1 MNDVQNPLITQ
12 HEPGLK
18 GLWHLYPRDLL
29 YAGLIWPIV
38 IATIL
43 LVSFILAQLDS
54 QKLVTSIIDATIS
67 VMPSLL
73 GFLLGGYT
81 ILISFAN
88 SNLLKSLTSKPGN
101 SSISVFQ
108 KVSCVFALTILVQ
121 SATLFLALIGRFS
134 MLNAIKISSHNSS
147 AINTIDCINYF
158 FSYALLMMLLY
169 TIVAFKDIL
178 SNIFSLT
185 QLFHATL
192 ISPHK
197 ELDAKTQSSLSEKP
211 RQPGGASY

>member
-43 LVSFILAQLDS
+43 LVSFVLAQLDS
-54 QKLVTSIIDATIS
+54 QKLVTSIIDATVS

-121 SATLFLALIGRFS
+121 SATLLLALIGRFS
-134 MLNAIKISSHNSS
+134 MLNIIKISSHNTF
-147 AINTIDCINYF
+147 AINTLSYVNYF
-158 FSYALLMMLLY
+158 FAYALLMMLLY
-169 TIVAFKDIL
+169 TVIAFKDIL

-185 QLFHATL
+185 QLFHVTL
-192 ISPHK
+192 INPPREPSNK
-197 ELDAKTQSSLSEKP
+197 NESSLPAKP
-211 RQPGGASY
+211 RQPGGAS